1 MKVEEVISR
10 VAELCRQHDA
20 QKVILYGSRAKGTAL
35 ERSDID
41 IAVSGVK
48 DFDTLSDEV
57 EDFCLLYTSDAAD
70 E

>member
-10 VAELCRQHDA
+10 VAELCRQYDA

-41 IAVSGVK
+41 IAVSGVN
-48 DFDTLSDEV
+48 DFEKVVKQLEM
-57 EDFCLLYTSDAAD
+57 
-70 E
+70 